1 MCIIVNLDTLQPK
14 IKKINHIEFQGQGQG
29 QMCGYYGLCCSYLSV
44 VPCMK
49 IKCLCNAFS
58 IVSVVIDN
66 CYNNYHI
73 CRYGRNGVDEYKKNL
88 TRLFDRFK
96 QTLPDDCLLVW
107 NATLPISK
115 NARGGFLVPEV
126 EFMNSSLRLDILEA
140 NFYANQVMVKRLHHY
155 CVACKA

>member
-1 MCIIVNLDTLQPK
+1 MLWSLLLLYFSYSSLYEDQVFVQCFFHCIL
-14 IKKINHIEFQGQGQG
+14 
-29 QMCGYYGLCCSYLSV
+29 YY
-44 VPCMK
+44 
-49 IKCLCNAFS
+49 
-58 IVSVVIDN
+58 
-66 CYNNYHI
+66 I

-140 NFYANQVMVKRLHHY
+140 NFYANQVARF
-155 CVACKA
+155 